1 MELVPGLYEEI
12 INVQLHEALQ
22 RIDAEL
28 TKTGQLSGSDM
39 HVALSAH
46 VSKLLLRAFRTA
58 GSEEGGQLELANR
71 VLDTIRA
78 QVPAALDPD
87 EALNEPLEMLLAVL

>member
-1 MELVPGLYEEI
+1 MDLVPGLYEEI
-12 INVQLHEALQ
+12 VDVQLHEALQ
-22 RIDAEL
+22 RVDAEL

-46 VSKLLLRAFRTA
+46 VSKLLLRAFRIV
-58 GSEEGGQLELANR
+58 GNEGDAQLELANQ

-78 QVPAALDPD
+78 RGPGCARF
-87 EALNEPLEMLLAVL
+87 